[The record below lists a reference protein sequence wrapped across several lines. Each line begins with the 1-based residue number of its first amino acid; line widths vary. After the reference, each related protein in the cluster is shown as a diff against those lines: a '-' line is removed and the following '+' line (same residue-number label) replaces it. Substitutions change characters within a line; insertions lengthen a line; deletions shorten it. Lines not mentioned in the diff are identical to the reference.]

1 MFGFLKKR
9 RLPAGVRPELAADE
23 RILSWAG
30 TVGDAVV
37 VVTNLGLWLPGAGE
51 RLGWHEIH
59 KATWSGRQ
67 LALIA
72 ARELPA
78 GGLESS
84 GDYVVMQDQPPLVLT
99 LLDPDRVPEQVRTR
113 VNKSIAHTS
122 HHPLAAGFGVRVVAR
137 RVSGVDGLRWTVRY
151 DEGVDPAAPGVA
163 EQTAALVSWAR
174 ESIGT
179 PATA

>member
-1 MFGFLKKR
+1 VFGFLKKR
-9 RLPAGVRPELAADE
+9 RLPAGKRPDLAADE

-30 TVGDAVV
+30 ATGDNVV
-37 VVTNLGLWLPGAGE
+37 VVTNLGLWLPGTAE

-67 LALIA
+67 LTLVA

-78 GGLESS
+78 KGSD
-84 GDYVVMQDQPPLVLT
+84 DYVVMEDLPPLVLT

-113 VNKSIAHTS
+113 VNKSIAHTT
-122 HHPLAAGFGVRVVAR
+122 HHPLATGFGVRVVAR
-137 RVSGVDGLRWTVRY
+137 RVSGIDGLRWTVRY
-151 DEGVDPAAPGVA
+151 DEGVDPAAPDVA
-163 EQTAALVSWAR
+163 AQTAVLVAQAR

>member
-1 MFGFLKKR
+1 VFGFLKKR
-9 RLPAGVRPELAADE
+9 RLPADRRPDLAADE
-23 RILSWAG
+23 RVLSWAG
-30 TVGDAVV
+30 ATGDLVV

-72 ARELPA
+72 ARELPID
-78 GGLESS
+78 GP
-84 GDYVVMQDQPPLVLT
+84 GDYVVMEDLPPLVIT

-151 DEGVDPAAPGVA
+151 DEGVDRTAPGVA
-163 EQTAALVSWAR
+163 EQTAALVSRAR
-174 ESIGT
+174 ESLGT
-179 PATA
+179 PATT

>member
-9 RLPAGVRPELAADE
+9 RLPAGQRPALAADE

-30 TVGDAVV
+30 ATGDMVV
-37 VVTNLGLWLPGAGE
+37 VVTNLGLWLPGADE

-67 LALIA
+67 LTLTA
-72 ARELPA
+72 ARELPVEA
-78 GGLESS
+78 PGG
-84 GDYVVMQDQPPLVLT
+84 YVVMEDLPPLAIT

-122 HHPLAAGFGVRVVAR
+122 HHPLTTGFGVRVVAR

-151 DEGVDPAAPGVA
+151 DEGVDPTAPTVT
-163 EQTAALVSWAR
+163 EQTAALVAAAR
-174 ESIGT
+174 QSIGT

>member
-1 MFGFLKKR
+1 MKKR
-9 RLPAGVRPELAADE
+9 RLPAGKRPALAADE
-23 RILSWAG
+23 RVLSWAG
-30 TVGDAVV
+30 STGDNVV

-67 LALIA
+67 LALVA

-78 GGLESS
+78 DTP
-84 GDYVVMQDQPPLVLT
+84 GDYTVMEDLPPLVLT

-122 HHPLAAGFGVRVVAR
+122 HHALPGGFGVRVVAR

-151 DEGVDPAAPGVA
+151 DEGADRTYPGVA
-163 EQTAALVSWAR
+163 EETAALVEQAR
-174 ESIGT
+174 QSMGT